1 MRLNSDEIF
10 VLTIG
15 FIVLAYAVTSTVL
28 FIVDG
33 VKAKRQGRRRKV
45 APIVMFI
52 TGMVLFAAAAGIVL
66 FLYLLM
72 YAIMTSM

>member
-33 VKAKRQGRRRKV
+33 VKAKRRGRRRKV